1 MGQVVN
7 MMKYDQAANLAN
19 AAPTPLSLNAC
30 PLVFH
35 KLDDGVMGGSSI
47 TNIEVMN
54 AIDGIILF
62 SGEINTNGG
71 GFASIRSPL
80 DNSIPHDA
88 KGIKLKV
95 REREYVILSNCA
107 GHSLNTHFTLDCC
120 CIHSPTFSTKAMVKH
135 TRFY

>member
-35 KLDDGVMGGSSI
+35 QLDDGVMGGRSI
-47 TNIEVMN
+47 TNLEVMN
-54 AIDGIILF
+54 TIDGIVLF
-62 SGEINTNGG
+62 SGDINTNGG

-95 REREYVILSNCA
+95 RKVNMQFFPIELVIVLMQILISISFA
-107 GHSLNTHFTLDCC
+107 FIYLNL
-120 CIHSPTFSTKAMVKH
+120 VQ
-135 TRFY
+135 RRW